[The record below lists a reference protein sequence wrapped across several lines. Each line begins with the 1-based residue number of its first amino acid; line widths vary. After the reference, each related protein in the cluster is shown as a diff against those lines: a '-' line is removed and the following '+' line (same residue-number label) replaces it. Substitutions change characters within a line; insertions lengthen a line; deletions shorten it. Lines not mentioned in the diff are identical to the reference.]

1 MNQDKIVG
9 MHSISAAL
17 NKDHI
22 DILQVYIQEGRRDKR
37 MTALLEQLNKK
48 SVAIEELSKKDLDS
62 LSGGLSHQGV
72 IADVRIHQK
81 HSEKNLLDLIEKTD
95 NPLVLI
101 LDGVTDPHNLGAILR
116 TADAAG
122 VTCVIAPKDNAV
134 GVNSTVRKIASGAA
148 ETVPFIQVTNL
159 VRTMKQLQDAG
170 IWIYGAAGEAS
181 ENIYQTKLEGAIAIA
196 MGAEGDGLRR
206 LTREHCDFLIHIPM
220 VGSVSSLNVSVA
232 TGIIA
237 YEVFRQRHSK
247 K

>member
-22 DILQVYIQEGRRDKR
+22 DILQVYVQEGRRDKR
-37 MTALLEQLNKK
+37 MTALMDQLNKK
-48 SVAIEELSKKDLDS
+48 SVSIEELSKKDLDS

-95 NPLVLI
+95 SPLVLI

-181 ENIYQTKLEGAIAIA
+181 ENIYQTKLDGAIAIA

-220 VGSVSSLNVSVA
+220 TGSVSSLNVSVA

-237 YEVFRQRHSK
+237 YEVYRQRHVK